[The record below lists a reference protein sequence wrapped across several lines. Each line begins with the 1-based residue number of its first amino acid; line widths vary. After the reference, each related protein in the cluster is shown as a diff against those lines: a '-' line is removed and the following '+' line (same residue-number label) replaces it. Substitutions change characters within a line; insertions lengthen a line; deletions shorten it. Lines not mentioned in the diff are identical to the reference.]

1 MVAIFVLQELEQE
14 AKLQLLALREQKE
27 MLTHLLEKQKQVLLG
42 SREKNLKKKIVSLVC
57 SSFSVPLAFSMY
69 HAFYYFPT

>member
-42 SREKNLKKKIVSLVC
+42 SREKNLKKKIV
-57 SSFSVPLAFSMY
+57 
-69 HAFYYFPT
+69 T